1 MTQLV
6 LASSSP
12 RRREIIRMLDVA
24 VTCVSPKELET
35 KPGPGEAVEPYVARL
50 SLGKAKEVFLQ
61 NLSSVVIGAD
71 TVVVLEGMILG
82 KPINIKDAT
91 ETLKALRDRTHQV
104 VTGVAVLD
112 PSTGEADI
120 VTRSTVV
127 SMRRY
132 TNDEIADYVSRGQPF
147 DKAGGYAVQ
156 DPIFN
161 PGEYIE
167 GCYLNVVGLPL
178 CDLLTL
184 LRRVEVN
191 ATMKAGWRLP
201 DWCNDCPI
209 AGVEKVSMA

>member
-24 VTCVSPKELET
+24 VACVSPKELET
-35 KPGPGEAVEPYVARL
+35 KPGPDEAVEPYVARL

-82 KPINIKDAT
+82 KPIDIKDAT
-91 ETLKALRDRTHQV
+91 ETLQALRGKTHRV

-120 VTRSTVV
+120 VTRSTIV
-127 SMRRY
+127 SMRCY
-132 TNDEIADYVSRGQPF
+132 TNEEIADYVSRGQPF

-161 PGEYIE
+161 PCEYIE

-178 CDLLTL
+178 CDLLAL

-191 ATMKAGWRLP
+191 ATIGAGCRLP
-201 DWCNDCPI
+201 DGCNDCPI
-209 AGVEKVSMA
+209 AGEEKVSMS